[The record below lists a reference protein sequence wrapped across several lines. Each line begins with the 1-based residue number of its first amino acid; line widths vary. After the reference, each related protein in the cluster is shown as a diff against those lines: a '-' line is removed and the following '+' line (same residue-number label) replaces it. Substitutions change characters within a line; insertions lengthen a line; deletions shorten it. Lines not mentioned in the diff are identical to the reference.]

1 MVMVGWGVSAGDF
14 MDGKGEVMMM
24 LLLLFGCVESM
35 VHPIRMF
42 MFLYIVIYNLYTVM
56 NI

>member
-1 MVMVGWGVSAGDF
+1 MVMVGWGVSAGEF

-42 MFLYIVIYNLYTVM
+42 IFLYIVIYNLYTVM